1 MSLMRQSRSKLISES
16 TENLEVTKRKESLA
30 AVKKEK
36 KKQNENK

>member
-1 MSLMRQSRSKLISES
+1 MRQSRSKSISES
-16 TENLEVTKRKESLA
+16 IENFEVKKRKENLA